1 MSLLFHITP
10 VSFLSCVRLHEWPWP
25 LTLTS
30 RCRRPTM
37 GQLIELNAKFEL
49 STIFHVWTAGAQCSF
64 HYLYHFPSKYVNWP
78 RVNFMV
84 PPSLKMND
92 HLFHDLMAHDVWWR
106 WTCHFELLVWTE
118 QKDRRTDRPSAIRN
132 AVTNWEGRIMI
143 EMLQIWSSRD
153 AYSLSYVTQ
162 EPQYCRRAVL
172 KIRAFKQWSRDIFFG
187 KKYETNSHGHICW
200 FWKCNM

>member
-49 STIFHVWTAGAQCSF
+49 STIFHVWTAGA
-64 HYLYHFPSKYVNWP
+64 
-78 RVNFMV
+78 
-84 PPSLKMND
+84 
-92 HLFHDLMAHDVWWR
+92 
-106 WTCHFELLVWTE
+106 WTE

-143 EMLQIWSSRD
+143 ETLQIWSSRD

-172 KIRAFKQWSRDIFFG
+172 KIRAFKQWSRDIFLEKNMKQIHMG
-187 KKYETNSHGHICW
+187 ISADSGNVICNEKTKKRENSQKQ
-200 FWKCNM
+200 FFQ